1 MPRLT
6 LPTLLNCNKSLV
18 LFNDLWLARV
28 NSCVLVTNMFP
39 FYTLYNMVGYGS
51 VHSYTKMD
59 TACINVFKDILGNGG
74 CYEN

>member
-1 MPRLT
+1 MPQLT
-6 LPTLLNCNKSLV
+6 LPTLLNGNKSSV

-39 FYTLYNMVGYGS
+39 FYTHYNIVGYGS